1 MNIRKYTPTIGA
13 LALAG
18 LTGCGGNAFTAVKEN
33 LQSAMGYDAM
43 VEKLSD
49 KTLILRIGNYEP
61 NNRVGFTARSVALR
75 LVPIFLAGTL
85 LGSLAPESGNV
96 LAFLLGLPPE
106 KGHIFNP
113 VFLAIGIIGIVLA
126 LFLGYKHGK

>member
-33 LQSAMGYDAM
+33 LQSARGYDAM

-61 NNRVGFTARSVALR
+61 NNRSFYGELVVADDLNGDKKVDTIY
-75 LVPIFLAGTL
+75 LNNISE
-85 LGSLAPESGNV
+85 GSQLESLTPSNLNQIIEEV
-96 LAFLLGLPPE
+96 LAE
-106 KGHIFNP
+106 NQK
-113 VFLAIGIIGIVLA
+113 
-126 LFLGYKHGK
+126 K